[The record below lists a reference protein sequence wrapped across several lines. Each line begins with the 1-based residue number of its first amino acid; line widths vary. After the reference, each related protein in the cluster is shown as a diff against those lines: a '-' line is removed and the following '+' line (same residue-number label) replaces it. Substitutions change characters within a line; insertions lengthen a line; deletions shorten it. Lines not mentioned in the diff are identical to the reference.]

1 MAGYPSLQNM
11 PAPCEGEV
19 ECEVSGLLVT
29 SGPPGISCLV
39 SSYPACHLASKQQ
52 EIRQAAT
59 HTDPASLFLPREGET
74 PAVSCGI
81 IRGVG
86 GQIRRSIFHGIS
98 YIRTSDTLVRA
109 SRLKYKAG

>member
-74 PAVSCGI
+74 PAVSYGT
-81 IRGVG
+81 IRGWGVKFG
-86 GQIRRSIFHGIS
+86 GQYFMGS
-98 YIRTSDTLVRA
+98 LV
-109 SRLKYKAG
+109 

>member
-81 IRGVG
+81 ISGWGVKFG
-86 GQIRRSIFHGIS
+86 GQYFMGSL
-98 YIRTSDTLVRA
+98 T
-109 SRLKYKAG
+109 

>member
-39 SSYPACHLASKQQ
+39 SSYSACHLASKQQ

-59 HTDPASLFLPREGET
+59 NTDPASLFLPREGET

-81 IRGVG
+81 IRGWGVKFG
-86 GQIRRSIFHGIS
+86 GQYFMGSLI
-98 YIRTSDTLVRA
+98 
-109 SRLKYKAG
+109 

>member
-59 HTDPASLFLPREGET
+59 NTDPASPFLPREGET

-81 IRGVG
+81 IRGWGVKFG
-86 GQIRRSIFHGIS
+86 GQYFMGSLI
-98 YIRTSDTLVRA
+98 
-109 SRLKYKAG
+109 